1 MKNYLLVLL
10 TFFLFSQI
18 SMNAVQIGATAIR
31 MQIVRISLAHT
42 TVLVTLG
49 TKETDLTAQVI
60 GNCSLNS
67 VMHFY
72 LVLAVKDELVSTG
85 KTHFR

>member
-1 MKNYLLVLL
+1 M
-10 TFFLFSQI
+10 
-18 SMNAVQIGATAIR
+18 R

-49 TKETDLTAQVI
+49 TKETDLTAQVN
-60 GNCSLNS
+60 GNCILNS